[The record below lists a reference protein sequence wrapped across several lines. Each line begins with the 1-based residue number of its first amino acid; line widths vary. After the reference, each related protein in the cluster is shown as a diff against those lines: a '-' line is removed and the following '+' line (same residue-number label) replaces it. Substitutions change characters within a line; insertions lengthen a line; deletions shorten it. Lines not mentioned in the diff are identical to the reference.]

1 MVYLDSC
8 SAKSFFLHIQLAGM
22 AAYLHDALYSLMKGF
37 LALSHSKFG
46 RVALLL
52 LFSQRNYLKIILS
65 RYLTLTLVMC
75 FFNPYLTFFLFF
87 LFVKFSIL
95 KTTDQDPGDVL

>member
-1 MVYLDSC
+1 M
-8 SAKSFFLHIQLAGM
+8 
-22 AAYLHDALYSLMKGF
+22 LYGF
-37 LALSHSKFG
+37 GGRSSIPCHSKFG

-52 LFSQRNYLKIILS
+52 LFSQRKYLKIILN
-65 RYLTLTLVMC
+65 RYLTLTLVTC
-75 FFNPYLTFFLFF
+75 FFNSDVTFFFF